1 MRRSTTNSASNL
13 SLSQDSNK
21 MRSTT
26 TSTFPPPHK
35 TQLPMRYQTQQY
47 QNAYGTN
54 RSHPTALICKRSLWV
69 IFTLVLSFLLVS
81 LYLISLA
88 RGVQFSGQV
97 SSSSKKKYGVV
108 IDAGSSGSRIHVFQY
123 KNGLIPV
130 VDLVGLDSMSLKR
143 TPGLSSFAGWFD
155 TFCCLS
161 VATVVAIIGNKISKN
176 HENSISIRYLWNF
189 KSTLF
194 IQSNLC

>member
-13 SLSQDSNK
+13 TSLTKDK
-21 MRSTT
+21 MDLPKLQTRS

-47 QNAYGTN
+47 QNAYSSN
-54 RSHPTALICKRSLWV
+54 RSPASLICKRSVWV
-69 IFTLVLSFLLVS
+69 VLMLLLSFCFVS

-88 RGVQFSGQV
+88 RRVQFSGQV
-97 SSSSKKKYGVV
+97 TSSSKMNFGIV

-130 VDLVGLDSMSLKR
+130 VDLVGLDSLSLKR
-143 TPGLSSFAGWFD
+143 TPGLSSFAGWL
-155 TFCCLS
+155 T
-161 VATVVAIIGNKISKN
+161 ISP
-176 HENSISIRYLWNF
+176 SF
-189 KSTLF
+189 
-194 IQSNLC
+194 QSPL